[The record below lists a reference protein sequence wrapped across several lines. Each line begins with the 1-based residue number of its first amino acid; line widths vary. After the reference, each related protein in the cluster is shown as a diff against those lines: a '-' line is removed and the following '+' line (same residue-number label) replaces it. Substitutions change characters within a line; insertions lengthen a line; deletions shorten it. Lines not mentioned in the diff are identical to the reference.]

1 MDEKIIIRQ
10 FQEAWFSMDLEN
22 ISACLS
28 QDVRFM
34 AVASENALN
43 NKEDILKHAA
53 KVFRNLKANNAVTI
67 PGSIFTKDENSFDLV
82 YCFDALVPEIEYMVN
97 NEGIFM
103 VTSLEPKT
111 VSLETSISI
120 ETKGPKISK
129 ITISQRKIIECIK
142 TAQHGNG
149 FV

>member
-28 QDVRFM
+28 QDIRFM

-67 PGSIFTKDENSFDLV
+67 PGSICNKDKNSFDLV
-82 YCFDALVPEIEYMVN
+82 YCFDALLPEMEYMVN

-103 VTSLEPKT
+103 VTCLERKT
-111 VSLETSISI
+111 VSLETSITV
-120 ETKGPKISK
+120 ETKDRKISK
-129 ITISQRKIIECIK
+129 ITISQRKSIQCRK
-142 TAQHGNG
+142 TAHHGNS

>member
-28 QDVRFM
+28 EDVRFM
-34 AVASENALN
+34 AVASENSLN
-43 NKEDILKHAA
+43 NKGDILKHAA

-67 PGSIFTKDENSFDLV
+67 PGSICNKDKNSFDLV
-82 YCFDALVPEIEYMVN
+82 YCFDALVPEIEYMIN
-97 NEGIFM
+97 NEGIFR
-103 VTSLEPKT
+103 VTCLEPKT
-111 VSLETSISI
+111 VSLETNIAI

-129 ITISQRKIIECIK
+129 ITISQRKIIECRK
-142 TAQHGNG
+142 TAHHGNS